1 MQIEVSNGELVDKV
15 SILKIKLERIS
26 SAQKRVNIRKE
37 FELLY
42 GKLATIQINEQSEF
56 FQRLLEINTRLWEIE
71 DQIRD
76 KEARGEFDEDFI
88 ELARQVYFQNDK
100 RSQVK
105 RAINIQTESTIIEEK
120 EYAQY
125 S

>member
-1 MQIEVSNGELVDKV
+1 MQIDVSNGELVDKV
-15 SILKIKLERIS
+15 SILKIKLERIA
-26 SAQKRVNIRKE
+26 SAQKRFNIHKE

-42 GKLATIQINEQSEF
+42 GKLAEIQITEQSDS

-76 KEARGEFDEDFI
+76 KEANGEFDEDFI

-105 RAINIQTESTIIEEK
+105 RAINIQTESPIIEEIPQIL
-120 EYAQY
+120 A
-125 S
+125 

>member
-26 SAQKRVNIRKE
+26 SARKRANIQKE
-37 FELLY
+37 FDLLQA
-42 GKLATIQINEQSEF
+42 KMAAIDVTEESEF
-56 FQRLLEINTRLWEIE
+56 FRSLMEINTRLWDIE
-71 DQIRD
+71 DQIRV
-76 KEARGEFDEDFI
+76 KESRGEFDDAFI
-88 ELARQVYFQNDK
+88 QLARQVYFQNDR

-105 RAINIQTESTIIEEK
+105 REINIQTGSAIIEEK

-125 S
+125 G